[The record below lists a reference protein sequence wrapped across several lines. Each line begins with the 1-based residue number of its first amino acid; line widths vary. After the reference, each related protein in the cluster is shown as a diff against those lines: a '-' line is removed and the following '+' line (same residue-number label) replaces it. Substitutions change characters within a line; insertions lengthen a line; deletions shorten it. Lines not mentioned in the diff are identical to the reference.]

1 MTLQRLERI
10 LAAILIV
17 GGLLHAY
24 GSFTAFDT
32 GSVVLAW
39 SLGSAA
45 SMAVSRLPS
54 RRHAAFAIFLGCV
67 AFEASSERAR
77 VSLRRIT
84 IAGLLAWGVVVALF
98 GSAIGNFADP
108 RVLYHIIVAALLVLA
123 FLFDR
128 RAGAD

>member
-39 SLGSAA
+39 SLGS
-45 SMAVSRLPS
+45 
-54 RRHAAFAIFLGCV
+54 AAFAIFLGCV